1 LPDLTLCW
9 WCLMKGIES
18 PGHGDKSNLVAAAP
32 AVRTRQHR
40 PATYQKVRDERKHP
54 IRGLWV
60 RNGGYYAQVTLED
73 PHTAAKS
80 VRRVPLRRPPP
91 AQAKAALEEMLVHR
105 FQPAGLAFFPHRPA
119 NRDLLPE
126 QGSGS
131 RQRTPAATHPQRCQQ
146 PVQGSSAGHQQLLPH
161 DAGQPPPARIVGRR
175 SQIRQQP
182 GSYVTGRPVII
193 RGPGTT
199 AGARRP
205 ESPTSDDSPATP
217 ALDPATSV
225 CAPSG

>member
-1 LPDLTLCW
+1 
-9 WCLMKGIES
+9 MKGIDS

-80 VRRVPLRRPPP
+80 VRRVPLEKATPRPSQGRLGGNAGPPPP
-91 AQAKAALEEMLVHR
+91 AS
-105 FQPAGLAFFPHRPA
+105 RPC
-119 NRDLLPE
+119 LLPTPSRE
-126 QGSGS
+126 SGFAAAARFRVAS
-131 RQRTPAATHPQRCQQ
+131 ANARRHAPATVPAAGPGFVRW
-146 PVQGSSAGHQQLLPH
+146 PSVLPH
-161 DAGQPPPARIVGRR
+161 GAGQPPPARIVGRR